1 MNKIKLYLALF
12 ILSISSFL
20 NVKNIYCIFTSI
32 TEPEVNSVT
41 IKQTTS
47 YTVVH
52 ETMDLNGTTYTEH
65 SHIDHSNVLV
75 GAQVTPPVLTNLEG
89 FNIPQTQ
96 TVTLDF
102 DNNVITYRYTR
113 KQYTLTINN
122 SNYVTTSTPSGT
134 YYYGTPITL
143 TAAATDNNG
152 NQFVK
157 WSDNTTNLN
166 KSFTLTDNVTIG
178 PIYGQTYTIT
188 YEPNNGDSQIID
200 NISENES
207 LGTLPTVTNDDC
219 VGSTGDYH
227 TRGCTSVY
235 KFEGWYTESTFE
247 NQVNEDYVPT
257 GNTTL
262 YAKWNKIFYAKE
274 DSPLVCTGN
283 NYIDTGIVMFNRL
296 NADKD
301 FIIKFTVDE
310 NDGYKGGNGVDRGTI
325 FTDMNEK
332 GEPFQGVHFYT
343 SGQKKNPIYTM
354 NINVQGN
361 KVKDSDTGYVTGQS
375 VVIKKVNGIVYYNY
389 NNGTDVQVNDFTNF
403 ANYFD
408 NTATFCAGINSS
420 GATYRFFKGT
430 LSNLSVELID
440 TPAYTIHFD
449 SNGGTGMM
457 LNQKIKLGQNTTINS
472 NAYTNGEASF
482 TGWNTQADGSGTS
495 YTDNY
500 PITSDLGNDGDVIT
514 LYAQWHFPEYFYVHF
529 DANGGTG
536 TMANQEFTIGD
547 PAKPL
552 TQNAFTRTGYE
563 FRGWNTA
570 ADGSGTHYDDL
581 ASVSDL
587 SLVDGT
593 IVPLYAEWMKIMY
606 SNLGDVVFD
615 GTDNTFIDTGVN
627 IFDQDPTNY
636 TFDKDFEIRFTFKSV
651 DADQLT
657 VTPKQPTIFNV
668 KDESNPYMPGFN
680 LRFNAN
686 NSVTQMTPGYK
697 WAGNTNGSTSLGSI
711 SINNAPIDFVYKR
724 VDGVITMQY
733 KYGNHTSQV
742 FTMIDQF
749 AENGWTLNQAFATNI
764 AFGGYFDSN
773 NQPGRFFK
781 GTLADIV
788 ILMEE

>member
-12 ILSISSFL
+12 ILSISSFF

-32 TEPEVNSVT
+32 TEPEVNAVT

-65 SHIDHSNVLV
+65 SHIDHSNVQV

-102 DNNVITYRYTR
+102 DNNIITYRYTR

-134 YYYGTPITL
+134 YYYGQPITL

-152 NQFVK
+152 NPFVK

-166 KSFTLTDNVTIG
+166 KSFTLTGDTTIG
-178 PIYGQTYTIT
+178 PIYSQTYTIT

-207 LGTLPTVTNDDC
+207 LGSLPVVTNDDC
-219 VGSTGDYH
+219 VGSTGDYQ
-227 TRGCTSVY
+227 TRQCTEVY
-235 KFEGWYTESTFE
+235 KFEGWYTENTYQ
-247 NQVNEDYVPT
+247 NQVNENYIPT
-257 GNTTL
+257 GDITL
-262 YAKWNKIFYAKE
+262 YAKWNKIYYAK
-274 DSPLVCTGN
+274 DSITCDGATIEHTGVN
-283 NYIDTGIVMFNRL
+283 MFDQL

-301 FIIKFTVDE
+301 FIVKFTVDS
-310 NDGYKGGNGVDRGTI
+310 NSGWTNTNGGDNKGTI
-325 FTDMNEK
+325 FTDMNET
-332 GEPFQGVHFYT
+332 GDPWPGVHVYT
-343 SGQKKNPIYTM
+343 DSNPYKYTM
-354 NINVQGN
+354 NAN
-361 KVKDSDTGYVTGQS
+361 KPGSKFKDTDTGYVLGQEIT
-375 VVIKKVNGIVYYNY
+375 IKKEQGIVYYKY
-389 NNGTDVQVNDFTNF
+389 GNGSFIQINDFN
-403 ANYFD
+403 NYTAYYD
-408 NTATFCAGINSS
+408 ADATFCAGVKANRT
-420 GATYRFFKGT
+420 AYRFFIGT

-440 TPAYTIHFD
+440 TPAYTIHFN

-457 LNQKIKLGQNTTINS
+457 LDQKVKLGQNTTINS

-495 YTDNY
+495 YSNNY
-500 PITSDLGNDGDVIT
+500 AITSDLGNDGDVIT

-536 TMANQEFTIGD
+536 TMANQKFTIGD
-547 PAKPL
+547 SAKPL

-570 ADGSGTHYDDL
+570 ADGTGTHYDDEQ
-581 ASVSDL
+581 AVRDL
-587 SLVDGT
+587 SNVNND
-593 IVPLYAEWMKIMY
+593 IVTLYAQWMRIAY
-606 SNLGDVVFD
+606 SRSGNVVFD
-615 GTDNTFIDTGVN
+615 GTANTFIDTGVN
-627 IFDQDPTNY
+627 MFNLDPNNY
-636 TFDKDFEIRFTFKSV
+636 TYDTDFEIRFTFVSV
-651 DADQLT
+651 DSDQMQ
-657 VTPKQPTIFNV
+657 VTPAQPTIFNV
-668 KDESNPYMPGFN
+668 KDESNQYMPGFN
-680 LRFNAN
+680 LRFNEKNKVN
-686 NSVTQMTPGYK
+686 NMTPTYK
-697 WAGNTNGSTSLGSI
+697 WAGNKGNSTNLSNI
-711 SINNAPIDFVYKR
+711 NVNNAPVSFVYKR
-724 VDGVITMQY
+724 VNGIVTMQY
-733 KYGNHTSQV
+733 TYGNTTSQV
-742 FTMIDQF
+742 YTLINQ
-749 AENGWTLNQAFATNI
+749 NTGWHLNQSFATNI

-781 GTLADIV
+781 GTLAHIIV
-788 ILMEE
+788 LVDD